1 MNKSTFDTSFS
12 QAELLHLSVS
22 RHPDF
27 PAITFEGTTY
37 SYKTF
42 WNKIMRVAHWLQQ
55 HNIRSGDNI
64 AYVGTNHISFLE
76 MLFAAN
82 LIGARF
88 VPMNFRLARNEMLHI
103 LNDAKVVLVVADEPS
118 AKLLSGVEESV
129 TKLIVDGH
137 MPGWLEYNDLA
148 DLSGTNKIPE
158 AAANEDALILYTS
171 GTTGASKGAV
181 LTNRNLFW
189 NFINTVTCGEPIVGR
204 VSLTCAPMFHVGGLN
219 VTTLPTLFTGG
230 HVVLHKG
237 FDPEAVLKAIEALK
251 VECFWAAPSM
261 LLMLAAEPKFR
272 EASFA
277 SLKMLVCGGAPVPP
291 SLIRTFNER
300 DVLISQGYGLTETSA
315 FATLLGSKAALDKIG
330 SAGKPPLFGEIKIKL
345 AGDPVDTSGQRG
357 EVLIRGPMVFD
368 RYWMK
373 ETETDESNAGNGWFR
388 TGDIGYQDQDGYLFI
403 ADRVKDIVISGGE
416 NIYSAEVENALFDHP
431 NIKEVAVIG
440 TPHPKW
446 GEGVTAVVVAQSNE
460 ETTLEEIRIFL
471 EGRIARYKMPIRL
484 EYIESLPR
492 NSAGKVL
499 KYILRERFS
508 AEI

>member
-1 MNKSTFDTSFS
+1 M
-12 QAELLHLSVS
+12 
-22 RHPDF
+22 
-27 PAITFEGTTY
+27 
-37 SYKTF
+37 
-42 WNKIMRVAHWLQQ
+42 
-55 HNIRSGDNI
+55 
-64 AYVGTNHISFLE
+64 
-76 MLFAAN
+76 
-82 LIGARF
+82 
-88 VPMNFRLARNEMLHI
+88 
-103 LNDAKVVLVVADEPS
+103 
-118 AKLLSGVEESV
+118 
-129 TKLIVDGH
+129 
-137 MPGWLEYNDLA
+137 
-148 DLSGTNKIPE
+148 
-158 AAANEDALILYTS
+158 
-171 GTTGASKGAV
+171 
-181 LTNRNLFW
+181 
-189 NFINTVTCGEPIVGR
+189 
-204 VSLTCAPMFHVGGLN
+204 
-219 VTTLPTLFTGG
+219 
-230 HVVLHKG
+230 
-237 FDPEAVLKAIEALK
+237 
-251 VECFWAAPSM
+251 
-261 LLMLAAEPKFR
+261 
-272 EASFA
+272 
-277 SLKMLVCGGAPVPP
+277 
-291 SLIRTFNER
+291 
-300 DVLISQGYGLTETSA
+300 
-315 FATLLGSKAALDKIG
+315 GSKAALDKIG